1 MPQRESEPHAGRG
14 KPGGPPRMNRKDAK
28 QVVMRKFSG
37 ILDRMSAGELAE
49 LAFAVR
55 QRKASVGATGRTAA
69 GAPRPKDIGRLLGA
83 VPDEP
88 YDVVRLSGKR
98 EAGLAEVVASAYLAE
113 ALDRGKASAA
123 EILAGPEMLSAA
135 QIAGRLGISRQAVHG
150 KQRRGELLGL
160 KGARR
165 GLRYPA
171 WQISEE
177 GLPYEGIDRLHR
189 LFQGNSWRLFRF
201 LTMRHPEL
209 GGKTGTEG
217 LRRCEMDALEAAA
230 ENYLRGAS

>member
-1 MPQRESEPHAGRG
+1 MTERESEPHAGRG
-14 KPGGPPRMNRKDAK
+14 KPGGPPRMTRKDAK

-37 ILDRMSAGELAE
+37 ILDRMSAGELSE

-55 QRKASVGATGRTAA
+55 QRKASVGATGSAAA
-69 GAPRPKDIGRLLGA
+69 GAPRPKEIGRMLGA
-83 VPDEP
+83 RFDEP
-88 YDVVRLSGKR
+88 RGVMQLSGRR
-98 EAGLAEVVASAYLAE
+98 EAGLAEEVADAYLAE

-123 EILAGPEMLSAA
+123 EILAGPDMLSAA
-135 QIAGRLGISRQAVHG
+135 QVAARLGISRQAVHG

-189 LFQGNSWRLFRF
+189 LFQGNAWRLFRF

-209 GGKTGTEG
+209 GGKTGAEG
-217 LRRCEMDALEAAA
+217 LRGGKMDALEAAA